1 MLAHGLEE
9 YNDPKVGTRGQ
20 QVQQTEHELFELY
33 KNPDLD
39 HKPEQLAKRGGA
51 HYSDAACET
60 IASIYGNKLSH
71 IVVTT
76 KNNGSVPDL
85 PADCAVEVSAYIG
98 STGARAIAFGPLQP
112 AQRGW
117 LQCMKNMELCVEEA
131 AVTGDYGLLM
141 QAFILNPQT
150 VSGQKMVNVL
160 NELLI
165 AHEKYLPQFADKI
178 AKLKAAGVT
187 IKDDVARELTEKGL

>member
-39 HKPEQLAKRGGA
+39 HKPEQLANVEEHIIQMQLVKQLLLFMEIN
-51 HYSDAACET
+51 YP
-60 IASIYGNKLSH
+60 H

-85 PADCAVEVSAYIG
+85 PAD
-98 STGARAIAFGPLQP
+98 
-112 AQRGW
+112 
-117 LQCMKNMELCVEEA
+117 LC
-131 AVTGDYGLLM
+131 GRS
-141 QAFILNPQT
+141 FILYWFNRSKSYCLWVIT
-150 VSGQKMVNVL
+150 TSSKRMVTM
-160 NELLI
+160 
-165 AHEKYLPQFADKI
+165 HEKHGI
-178 AKLKAAGVT
+178 MC
-187 IKDDVARELTEKGL
+187 